1 MKSNRNHITVF
12 EHQSIK
18 LDQEFP
24 NNGKFDTDVLQAC
37 QRFYGEKGIPYFDLI
52 HNGIRFKEFVGVIQV
67 GNTLI
72 EVLPKADKK
81 KPSLG
86 DEFKWQKILLGMLKA
101 VHGFDVQT
109 PTSSNLSLKSNTI
122 LDLYFELFIKEVE
135 FLLHVGLIKKYRKVN
150 GNVNALKGSLEF
162 GKHIQYNLVH
172 QERFFVK
179 HTVYD
184 VSHTLHYILYK
195 TLHLLKL
202 INTNSRL
209 HSRIGALL
217 LHFPEMP
224 DIKVSEALFNN
235 IIMNRK
241 SQRYQ
246 KAMQISRLLLLHYHP
261 DLSKGRNHVLA
272 LMFDMNELWEQFVA
286 VCLKKENGFKVHT
299 QKRKY
304 FWSPSKGPRRTIRPD
319 ILIEVDKTH
328 YVLDTKWKLL
338 TDNRPSVEDIR
349 QMYAYHHYFKAEK
362 VALVY
367 PGELEGISGKYV
379 EVDQSQE
386 SSNECSLIFLP
397 VGDDVKQ
404 WQWKI
409 RERMIEWIKLKEKW
423 T

>member
-1 MKSNRNHITVF
+1 MKSSRNHITVF

-18 LDQEFP
+18 LGQEFP
-24 NNGKFDTDVLQAC
+24 MGKFDHDALLGC
-37 QRFYGEKGIPYFDLI
+37 QRFYGEKGVPFFDLI

-72 EVLPKADKK
+72 EVLPKADKQVK
-81 KPSLG
+81 TTQV
-86 DEFKWQKILLGMLKA
+86 ETAKWQKILLGMLKA

-109 PTSSNLSLKSNTI
+109 PSSSNLSLKSNTV

-135 FLLHVGLIKKYRKVN
+135 YFLHTGLVKKYRKIN
-150 GNVNALKGSLEF
+150 GNVNALKGSLQF

-195 TLHLLKL
+195 TLRLLQL
-202 INTNSRL
+202 INTNTSL

-224 DIKVSEALFNN
+224 EIKVSESLFEKV
-235 IIMNRK
+235 ILDRK
-241 SQRYQ
+241 TQSYQ
-246 KAMQISRLLLLHYHP
+246 KALEISRLLLLHYHP
-261 DLSKGRNHVLA
+261 DLNKGRNHVLA

-286 VCLKKENGFKVHT
+286 VSLRKKKGLKVFT

-304 FWSPSKGPRRTIRPD
+304 FWNPAEGQRRTIRPD
-319 ILIEVDKTH
+319 ILIEANDTN

-338 TDNRPSVEDIR
+338 TENRPSVEDIR

-367 PGELEGISGKYV
+367 PGEINGISGKYV
-379 EVDQSQE
+379 EIDQSKD
-386 SSNECSLIFLP
+386 SSMECSLIFLP
-397 VGDDVKQ
+397 VGEDVKK
-404 WQWKI
+404 WQEEI
-409 RERMIEWIKLKEKW
+409 GERFGRWIH
-423 T
+423 

>member
-1 MKSNRNHITVF
+1 MNSLRNHITVF

-24 NNGKFDTDVLQAC
+24 NNGKFDTDVLKSC

-86 DEFKWQKILLGMLKA
+86 DEFKWQRILLGMLKA

-109 PTSSNLSLKSNTI
+109 PSSSSLNLKSNTI
-122 LDLYFELFIKEVE
+122 LDLYFELFIIEVE
-135 FLLHVGLIKKYRKVN
+135 YLLHSGLIKKYRKVN
-150 GNVNALKGSLEF
+150 GNVNALKGSLQF

-202 INTNSRL
+202 LNTNSRL

-224 DIKVSEALFNN
+224 DIKISEATFEK
-235 IIMNRK
+235 IILDRK
-241 SQRYQ
+241 TQRYQ

-286 VCLKKENGFKVHT
+286 VSLRKQKGFKVHT
-299 QKRKY
+299 QRRKY

-319 ILIEVDKTH
+319 ILIEANDGN

-349 QMYAYHHYFKAEK
+349 QMYAYHHYFEAEK

-367 PGELEGISGKYV
+367 PGELEDISGKYV
-379 EVDQSQE
+379 EINQSKD
-386 SSNECSLIFLP
+386 SSIECSLIFLP
-397 VGDDVKQ
+397 VGEDVKK
-404 WQWKI
+404 WQEGI
-409 RERMIEWIKLKEKW
+409 IDRIGEWVGTPQLS
-423 T
+423 

>member
-1 MKSNRNHITVF
+1 MNTARNYITVF

-24 NNGKFDTDVLQAC
+24 NNGKFDVDVLVAC

-72 EVLPKADKK
+72 EVLPKSDKPGK
-81 KPSLG
+81 VTLL
-86 DEFKWQKILLGMLKA
+86 ETAKWQKILLGMLKA
-101 VHGFDVQT
+101 VNGFDVQT
-109 PTSSNLSLKSNTI
+109 PSSSNLSLKSNTI
-122 LDLYFELFIKEVE
+122 LDMYFELFIKEVE
-135 FLLHVGLIKKYRKVN
+135 FLLHAGLIKKYRKVK
-150 GNVNALKGSLEF
+150 GNVNALKGSLQF

-195 TLHLLKL
+195 TLRLLKL
-202 INTNSRL
+202 INTNSAL

-224 DIKVSEALFNN
+224 DIKVSESFFEK
-235 IIMNRK
+235 IILNRK
-241 SQRYQ
+241 SQSYQ
-246 KAMQISRLLLLHYHP
+246 KAFQISRLLLLHYHP

-286 VCLKKENGFKVHT
+286 ISLRKQKGFKVHT

-304 FWSPSKGPRRTIRPD
+304 FWSPSTGPRRTIRPD
-319 ILIEVDKTH
+319 ILIEVGKSK

-338 TDNRPSVEDIR
+338 SDNRPSVKDIR
-349 QMYAYHHYFKAEK
+349 QMYAYHHYFEAEK

-367 PGELEGISGKYV
+367 PGELNGISGKYV
-379 EVDQSQE
+379 EIDQSKD
-386 SSNECSLIFLP
+386 SSIECSLIFLP
-397 VGDDVKQ
+397 VGEDVKK
-404 WQWKI
+404 WQDGI
-409 RERMIEWIKLKEKW
+409 GERFFVWVGM